1 VVVYN
6 SLSWKRSTVIHLP
19 VSMVGMYNVGKIG
32 GDDGLVKNAK
42 SYPSSQ
48 GVSDQRASQVIS
60 FLAGPLPSLGAS
72 VYKVAFVGNITDI
85 DGLVRGPD
93 ESIVTQREILGIE
106 HSKDV
111 EASNGLFSVVFDG

>member
-6 SLSWKRSTVIHLP
+6 SLATERSTVIDLP
-19 VSMVGMYNVGKIG
+19 VSSDGIYHVAKIG
-32 GDDGLVKNAK
+32 DGDGVIKNITSHPA
-42 SYPSSQ
+42 SQ
-48 GVSDQRASQVIS
+48 GVSDQSAAQVVS
-60 FLAGPLPSLGAS
+60 FLAGPLPSSGAS
-72 VYKVAFVGNITDI
+72 VYKVAFVGNITSI
-85 DGLVRGPD
+85 DGLVRCPD